1 MRKIKGVA
9 SINYFDNS
17 HRSED
22 LKGAAIRGGATAV
35 AARGLTTVIQI
46 GGTVVL
52 ARVLT
57 PNDFGL
63 VAMVSAFTAIFYLF
77 QDVGLTDATVQ
88 ASKINHNQVSTLFWI
103 NLAIC
108 ISITLL
114 LITLSPAIAWFYK
127 NQQLKKIMMMS
138 SVNFIFWGLTFQHM
152 ALLKRT
158 MNFFRVSMIGVLSSL
173 TSTGAAVILALTGF
187 GYWAIV
193 LRDTILSIIACILT
207 WVFCRWRPG
216 LPKKR
221 SGARPMLKF
230 GANSAG
236 FYIVNYFARN
246 LDKIFVGKKFGSA
259 QLGFYSRAYYLATTP
274 TGQISDSLFSVSVST
289 LSKIRED
296 ADKFR
301 RYYLNLMSVI
311 SFVGMPL
318 SIFMVVMSKELVFI
332 LLGPQW
338 NNAAKMFSILGL
350 AAGMNVLYYT
360 SSSLHVSLGRSDR
373 LLKWGIFSSAILAAA
388 FAVGMFFGPKGVA
401 WGYAITIILL
411 TFPGILYAGRPIGLS
426 FNQVFSKVWRN
437 SLAAILAGLLLY
449 YIKSLS
455 IFEMPLFLTIVI
467 SLFSYFGFYLLI
479 IIVLYGGT
487 TPLKEMFLISRIVLS
502 KKI

>member
-1 MRKIKGVA
+1 MRKIKGAA
-9 SINYFDNS
+9 SINYFSNS
-17 HRSED
+17 HRSEN

-35 AARGLTTVIQI
+35 AARGVTTVIQM

-52 ARVLT
+52 ARLLT

-63 VAMVSAFTAIFYLF
+63 VAMVTAFTSIFFLF
-77 QDVGLTDATVQ
+77 QDVGLTDATIQ
-88 ASKINHNQVSTLFWI
+88 ASKIDHKQVSTLFWI

-108 ISITLL
+108 IFITIL

-127 NQQLKKIMMMS
+127 NKQLKQIMMMS
-138 SVNFIFWGLTFQHM
+138 SISFIFWGLTFQHM
-152 ALLKRT
+152 ALLKRS
-158 MNFFRVSMIGVLSSL
+158 MHFFKVSMIVVLSSL
-173 TSTGAAVILALTGF
+173 ASTGASVILALTGF

-193 LRDTILSIIACILT
+193 FRDIILSITTCMLT
-207 WVFCRWRPG
+207 WMFCRWRPG
-216 LPKKR
+216 LPKKK
-221 SGARPMLKF
+221 SGVFPMLKF
-230 GANSAG
+230 GAHSAG
-236 FYIVNYFARN
+236 FYLVNYFARN

-274 TGQISDSLFSVSVST
+274 TGQISDSLFSVSIST

-318 SIFMVVMSKELVFI
+318 SIFMVVMSKELVLI

-338 NNAAKMFSILGL
+338 NNAAEMFSILGL

-360 SSSLHVSLGRSDR
+360 NSSLHVSLGRSDR
-373 LLKWGIFSSAILAAA
+373 LLKWGILSSIILAAA
-388 FAVGMFFGPKGVA
+388 FAIGMFFGPKGVA

-426 FNQVFSKVWRN
+426 FNQILSKVWRN
-437 SLAAILAGLLLY
+437 SLAAILTGLSLN
-449 YIKSLS
+449 YIKSL
-455 IFEMPLFLTIVI
+455 FFLETPLFLTIVL
-467 SLFSYFGFYLLI
+467 SLFSYFVVYLLMT
-479 IIVLYGGT
+479 IVLYGGIT
-487 TPLKEMFLISRIVLS
+487 HLKEMISISRIVIS